1 MVTLRQ
7 ILSRRS
13 AVVKALWGGL
23 LALLLSGMSATA
35 LAVTV
40 SAGPSTCVDIAGPNQ
55 TWSNANLAESLDNN
69 YARARLNPGQTNT
82 LQCTGYNF
90 AIPAGAVING
100 ITVTVWRTASNNN
113 CCTDA
118 QMQLVKA
125 GTIQGTDL
133 STATLYPRNTN
144 TAEAHGSATEKWG
157 NTWTAA
163 DINASNFGAAFAA
176 QNTSN
181 RRHNVDVDYIEI
193 AVDYTLPPTVL
204 SINVAGANPTSASSV
219 SWTVTFSASVTGISS
234 SNFKLVNSGLGGT
247 PAITSVTG
255 SGATRTVT
263 ASTGTGSGTLGLNMV
278 NTTGVSPALSGLP
291 FTGQVFTIDRAPP
304 TVSSITLVNPSPT
317 ALASVSWTVTF
328 SENVTGVDT
337 TDLALVQAGGVSGAL
352 ITGVTPVSGSVY
364 TVTASTGTGNGTLG
378 LNLVDDDS
386 IIDAAGN
393 PLGGAGAG
401 NGNFSGQIY
410 SVSRPVSVTANPTLC
425 VNDTSIGVATGAW
438 TGLTNVGA
446 QDNVYAR
453 ASVANSDITNFLKCT
468 GYGFSIP
475 AGATITG
482 ITVRPWLNATYTM
495 LDNAMQLVKGGVIQA
510 TNLATGTN
518 IPNGGG
524 AFAPAPTQFI
534 YGSSSNLW
542 GNTWT
547 AADINS
553 ANFGAAFAAQ
563 RGGFA
568 TTQQAGVDA
577 MPITVN
583 YTLPAGPTVVSI
595 NLASPNPTTPA
606 ASVSWTVTFSQSV
619 TGVTASA
626 FALAA
631 SGVSGATI
639 TSVTGSGTTWT
650 VTANT
655 GSGYG
660 TLGLNQIGPG
670 SVVPTL
676 SGTFTGQVYTVYPP
690 LTCITDNFNAPN
702 NSPPD
707 PANWSVGVVSG
718 SFTPV
723 ILGNRLRITD
733 TGGSEATRVTNK
745 NLFPFGNNL
754 VIAEFDYWAYGGSGA
769 DGIAITF
776 SDPDTPTFGAND
788 PPTTGGFGGSLGYA
802 NRDTGGTCNIP
813 GFSGGWI
820 GVGIDDYGNYSNPT
834 ECRNGGPGSLP
845 NAVAIRGSGSGA
857 TSPSASNYAYLTGTP
872 ALGANGV
879 SSGNSGTPYRY
890 RITLDSITDPTKV
903 MVKVD
908 QDKTGTGTAYAPL
921 FSYDLKSAITAGT
934 QAPLPP
940 RLQFTYTGSTGGSTN
955 YHEVDN
961 LSICA
966 ASVIPPGGGLDHLEI
981 QHPSGTGLTCA
992 ASTLTVRACAD
1003 SACSALYTGGVTG
1016 TLSATGSP
1024 TVNWDGTTGGA
1035 AGAGF
1040 VIPSGSSSVT
1050 KNVQLATAGSVVFGI
1065 ASPAPAPINATTC
1078 NFGSPSCTFTAATA
1092 GFIFSNTTTGNT
1104 YTIPAQVSGIATPTL
1119 YLRAVQ
1125 TSTTSP
1131 AVCTPAIISQ
1141 TAAVNMT
1148 YTCNNP
1154 ATCQPGNLATL
1165 NATPIPSSGGS
1176 VSFNFD
1182 ANGSAPVTLRYDDV
1196 GRITFNASITATPFS
1211 GGTPITLNGSS
1222 NAFVVAPHHF
1232 GFSSI
1237 TPGLIKAGNNF
1248 SATVTA
1254 YNGLATPTA
1263 TPNFGKETVPGPEGV
1278 TLSFAKYQ
1286 PSGAGSV
1293 NGSFSGGVGAFA
1305 NGSATGT
1312 NLNWSEVGTID
1323 LIATL
1328 TSGSYLGS
1336 GLTATGTTGT
1346 TGAVGRFIPDHFN
1359 TYIPSLSGLPMLCPP
1374 GLTCPLSYN
1383 GFVYSGEPFSVQI
1396 VAKNLGN
1403 ATTQNYNGALG
1414 FAKAVTLSAWNAVG
1428 AVGVPNQNPGGGTFN
1443 NPSVAPAAFSSG
1455 VATTSTSNYALPNVT
1470 SPTNIYIRAQDTD
1483 GVTSLL
1489 AVPANSVEGGVGV
1502 ANGRLRLFNNYG
1514 SEDSSL
1520 GLRVQAQYW
1529 SGKSWVL
1536 SSTDAATTIP
1546 ATSVALSN
1554 YRDSTGAPTGAWT
1567 TSASGPGTLSG
1578 GKGTLTLTAPSPAGK
1593 TGCVDVAFNLGT
1605 TTQDN
1610 SCLANHPAM
1619 TAPASSLAWLRG
1631 QNGSCAAPADP
1642 SASACFGVYS
1652 PETST
1657 TIHVRELF

>member
-1 MVTLRQ
+1 MASFGKAWFVPVLR
-7 ILSRRS
+7 IRLIC
-13 AVVKALWGGL
+13 AAGL
-23 LALLLSGMSATA
+23 LLVGLAFSGQSYAALQLNSATLSVA
-35 LAVTV
+35 SPAQGPASVVYVTGGGTITADV
-40 SAGPSTCVDIAGPNQ
+40 NGSTLGGTNWRSTSWQIGAGPFTC
-55 TWSNANLAESLDNN
+55 DNT
-69 YARARLNPGQTNT
+69 TN
-82 LQCTGYNF
+82 F
-90 AIPAGAVING
+90 
-100 ITVTVWRTASNNN
+100 NNN
-113 CCTDA
+113 N
-118 QMQLVKA
+118 
-125 GTIQGTDL
+125 
-133 STATLYPRNTN
+133 STATLSFPITAPAAAGTYSASFIAYSDNACNNSASNTLVLTASVIVDN
-144 TAEAHGSATEKWG
+144 TAPSATSIVP
-157 NTWTAA
+157 A
-163 DINASNFGAAFAA
+163 D
-176 QNTSN
+176 
-181 RRHNVDVDYIEI
+181 
-193 AVDYTLPPTVL
+193 
-204 SINVAGANPTSASSV
+204 ANPTSA
-219 SWTVTFSASVTGISS
+219 T
-234 SNFKLVNSGLGGT
+234 
-247 PAITSVTG
+247 
-255 SGATRTVT
+255 
-263 ASTGTGSGTLGLNMV
+263 
-278 NTTGVSPALSGLP
+278 
-291 FTGQVFTIDRAPP
+291 
-304 TVSSITLVNPSPT
+304 
-317 ALASVSWTVTF
+317 SVSWTVTF
-328 SENVTGVDT
+328 SENVV
-337 TDLALVQAGGVSGAL
+337 GVSASNF
-352 ITGVTPVSGSVY
+352 TPVPGGGLSGATVTSVIGSGTTW
-364 TVTASTGTGNGTLG
+364 TVTASTGSGSGTLG
-378 LNLVDDDS
+378 LNLS
-386 IIDAAGN
+386 SAAGITDR
-393 PLGGAGAG
+393 AG
-401 NGNFSGQIY
+401 NALTG
-410 SVSRPVSVTANPTLC
+410 VPVTGGVYTVNGSTAVTATKSPTLC
-425 VNDTSIGVATGAW
+425 VNDTTIGTQPW
-438 TGLTNVGA
+438 TGLTNVGV
-446 QDNVYAR
+446 QDNVYAQ
-453 ASVANSDITNFLKCT
+453 ATGINGQITNYLKCT
-468 GYGFSIP
+468 GYGFNIP
-475 AGATITG
+475 AGATIKG
-482 ITVRPWLNATYTM
+482 ITVGVWDYSAKTM
-495 LDNAMQLVKGGVIQA
+495 SDQSMVLVKANVVQTGPPAARDLA
-510 TNLATGTN
+510 TQTRFTGTN
-518 IPNGGG
+518 S
-524 AFAPAPTQFI
+524 QVI
-534 YGSSSNLW
+534 YGSATNMW

-547 AADINS
+547 PADVNS
-553 ANFGAAFAAQ
+553 LTFGAAFAAV
-563 RGGFA
+563 RGPYN
-568 TTQQAGVDA
+568 TTDTAYVDY
-577 MPITVN
+577 MPITID
-583 YTLPAGPTVVSI
+583 YSLPAGPTVVSI

-606 ASVSWTVTFSQSV
+606 TSVSWTVTFSQSV
-619 TGVTASA
+619 SGVDASA
-626 FALAA
+626 FALAP
-631 SGVSGATI
+631 SGGVSGAVI
-639 TSVTGSGTTWT
+639 TSVAGGGTTWT

-660 TLGLNQIGPG
+660 TLGLNQTGPG
-670 SVVPTL
+670 SVAPTL
-676 SGTFTGQVYTVYPP
+676 SGTFTGQVYDVYPP
-690 LTCITDNFNAPN
+690 LTCVTDNFNAPN

-707 PANWSVGVVSG
+707 PANWNVGVVSG
-718 SFTPV
+718 SFTPEIV
-723 ILGNRLRITD
+723 GNRLRITD
-733 TGGSEATRVTNK
+733 IAGSEATRVTNK

-776 SDPDTPTFGAND
+776 SDPDTPSFGAND

-802 NRDTGGTCNIP
+802 NRNDAFNNCTIN

-879 SSGNSGTPYRY
+879 SSGNSVSPYRY

-903 MVKVD
+903 MVRVD

-1003 SACSALYTGGVTG
+1003 TACSTPYTGGVTG
-1016 TLSATGSP
+1016 TLSATGAP

-1035 AGAGF
+1035 AGAGI
-1040 VIPSGSSSVT
+1040 VIPSGSSTVT
-1050 KNVQLATAGSVVFGI
+1050 KNVQVATAGSVVFGI
-1065 ASPAPAPINATTC
+1065 SSPAPAPINATTC

-1125 TSTTSP
+1125 ASTTNP

-1141 TAAVNMT
+1141 TAGVDMT

-1154 ATCQPGNLATL
+1154 ATCQPGNLATV

-1196 GRITFNASITATPFS
+1196 GQVTFNASMTATPFS

-1254 YNGLATPTA
+1254 YNGLGTV
-1263 TPNFGKETVPGPEGV
+1263 TPNFGKEAAPGPEGV
-1278 TLSFAKYQ
+1278 TLSFSKYQ
-1286 PSGAGSV
+1286 PSGVGAV
-1293 NGSFSGGVGAFA
+1293 NGSFSGNVGAFTG
-1305 NGSATGT
+1305 GSATGT

-1323 LIATL
+1323 LSATL

-1336 GLTATGTTGT
+1336 GLTATGSTGT

-1359 TYIPSLSGLPMLCPP
+1359 TYVPSLSGLPMLCPP
-1374 GLTCPLSYN
+1374 GLTCPLAYN
-1383 GFVYSGEPFSVQI
+1383 GFVYSGEPFGLQI
-1396 VAKNLGN
+1396 VAQNAGN
-1403 ATTQNYNGALG
+1403 ATTRNYDGALG
-1414 FAKAVTLSAWNAVG
+1414 FSKAVTLSAWNAVG
-1428 AVGVPNQNPGGGTFN
+1428 AAGAPNQNPGAGTLN
-1443 NPSVAPAAFSSG
+1443 NPSVLPAAFSAG
-1455 VATTSTSNYALPNVT
+1455 VATTSTSNYALPNIT

-1514 SEDSSL
+1514 SEKSNL
-1520 GLRVQAQYW
+1520 GLSVQAQYW

-1554 YRDSTGAPTGAWT
+1554 YRDSTGAPTGAWS
-1567 TSASGPGTLSG
+1567 TSASGLGTLSG
-1578 GKGTLTLTAPSPAGK
+1578 GKGTLTLAAPSPAGS
-1593 TGCVDVAFNLGT
+1593 TGCVDVALNLGT
-1605 TTQDN
+1605 TAQDN
-1610 SCLANHPAM
+1610 SCLPNHPLM

-1631 QNGSCAAPADP
+1631 QNGSCAASTTYSADP
-1642 SASACFGVYS
+1642 SATACFGVYS
-1652 PETST
+1652 PETSK